1 MNATVDLL
9 EKIWVI
15 DEAALSDKLREALAS
30 GKAVIHDGVAYWAEG
45 SGKTGIIQ
53 HLPFKE
59 TAIKSAEE
67 AIKAA
72 QMTTVIATAAS
83 TCIILGALIIQT
95 KYLAAKL
102 DRIQS
107 TVDEIARDLHA
118 QNIVYYMD
126 KITDYIGGIEV
137 ARTLLKDRSLAGEI
151 REIAYPLLASAAA
164 KRNHALSF
172 IDNILNL
179 ARNTNELTN
188 KHYELIINF
197 AHMMMELMPLGIH
210 TEYLLA
216 SRVGKPRLAEQ
227 ILLDGTQRYDAAMNQ
242 YKGFLNEQHRALIR
256 GSIGD
261 KAEIFHR
268 IEHKAEQLIGSQESR
283 LLLSLPL
290 GRMALEQPEPVL

>member
-1 MNATVDLL
+1 MNATVELL
-9 EKIWVI
+9 EKIWVV
-15 DEAALSDKLREALAS
+15 DEAALSEKLLKALTE

-45 SGKTGIIQ
+45 SGQTGIIQ
-53 HLPFKE
+53 HLPFKQ
-59 TAIKSAEE
+59 TLVKSAEE

-72 QMTTVIATAAS
+72 QMTTVMATAAS

-102 DRIQS
+102 DKIQD
-107 TVDEIARDLHA
+107 TVDEISRDLHA

-126 KITDYIGGIEV
+126 KTTDYIGGIEV
-137 ARTLLKDRSLAGEI
+137 ARTLLSDRGLASEI
-151 REIAYPLLASAAA
+151 KEIAYPLLASVAA

-179 ARNTNELTN
+179 ARNTDELTN
-188 KHYELIINF
+188 KHYELVINF
-197 AHMMMELMPLGIH
+197 AHMMMEIIPLGMH

-227 ILLDGTQRYDAAMNQ
+227 ILLDGANRYEGAMNL

-268 IEHKAEQLIGSQESR
+268 IEHKAEQLIGSQENR
-283 LLLSLPL
+283 LLLSLPT
-290 GRMALEQPEPVL
+290 GRIALEAA

>member
-1 MNATVDLL
+1 MKAAVDLM
-9 EKIWVI
+9 KVWVI
-15 DEAALSDKLREALAS
+15 DESKLSKTLLEALSQ

-53 HLPFKE
+53 HIPFKE
-59 TAIKSAEE
+59 TMLKSAEE

-72 QMTTVIATAAS
+72 QMTTVITAAAS

-102 DRIQS
+102 DKIQV
-107 TVDEIARDLHA
+107 TVDEIAKELHS

-137 ARTLLKDRSLAGEI
+137 ARTLLKDRSLAHEI
-151 REIAYPLLASAAA
+151 REIAFPLLAASAA

-172 IDNILNL
+172 IDNVLNL
-179 ARNTNELTN
+179 VRNSDDLTN

-197 AHMMMELMPLGIH
+197 AHMMLEIMPLGMH

-216 SRVGKPRLAEQ
+216 SRVGKPQLAEQ
-227 ILLDGTQRYDAAMNQ
+227 ILLDGAERYQNAMDV
-242 YKGFLNEQHRALIR
+242 YRGFLNEQHRSLIR
-256 GSIGD
+256 GSIGN

-268 IEHKAEQLIGSQESR
+268 IETKAENLIKSDENR

-290 GRMALEQPEPVL
+290 GRVAKLEVS

>member
-1 MNATVDLL
+1 MSEKLL
-9 EKIWVI
+9 K
-15 DEAALSDKLREALAS
+15 ALAE

-45 SGKTGIIQ
+45 SGQTGIIQ

-59 TAIKSAEE
+59 TLVKSAEE

-72 QMTTVIATAAS
+72 QMTTVMATAAS
-83 TCIILGALIIQT
+83 TCIILGALIVQT

-102 DRIQS
+102 DKIQD
-107 TVDEIARDLHA
+107 TVDEISRDLHA

-126 KITDYIGGIEV
+126 KTTDYIGGIEV
-137 ARTLLKDRSLAGEI
+137 ARTLLSDRGLADEI
-151 REIAYPLLASAAA
+151 KEVAYPLLASVAA

-179 ARNTNELTN
+179 ARSTNELTN
-188 KHYELIINF
+188 KHYELVINF
-197 AHMMMELMPLGIH
+197 AHMMMEIMPLGMH

-227 ILLDGTQRYDAAMNQ
+227 ILLDGAKRYESAMNL

-268 IEHKAEQLIGSQESR
+268 IEHKAEQLIGSQENR
-283 LLLSLPL
+283 LLLSLPS
-290 GRMALEQPEPVL
+290 GRIALAATA

>member
-1 MNATVDLL
+1 MKAAVDLM
-9 EKIWVI
+9 KVWVI
-15 DEAALSDKLREALAS
+15 DESKLSKTLLEALSQ

-53 HLPFKE
+53 HIPFKE
-59 TAIKSAEE
+59 TMLKSAEE

-72 QMTTVIATAAS
+72 QMTTVIAAAAS

-102 DRIQS
+102 DKIQV
-107 TVDEIARDLHA
+107 TVDEIAKELHS

-137 ARTLLKDRSLAGEI
+137 ARTLLKDRSLAHEI
-151 REIAYPLLASAAA
+151 REIAFPLLAASAA

-172 IDNILNL
+172 IDNVLNL
-179 ARNTNELTN
+179 VRNSDDLTN

-197 AHMMMELMPLGIH
+197 AHMMLEIMPLGMH

-216 SRVGKPRLAEQ
+216 SRVGKPQLAEQ
-227 ILLDGTQRYDAAMNQ
+227 ILLDGAERYQNAMAV
-242 YKGFLNEQHRALIR
+242 YRGFLNEQHRSLIR
-256 GSIGD
+256 GSIGN

-268 IEHKAEQLIGSQESR
+268 IETKAENLIKSDENR

-290 GRMALEQPEPVL
+290 GRVAKLEVS

>member
-9 EKIWVI
+9 QKIWVL

-59 TAIKSAEE
+59 AAIKSAEE

-95 KYLAAKL
+95 RYLAAKL

-107 TVDEIARDLHA
+107 TVDEISRDLHA

-126 KITDYIGGIEV
+126 KITDYIGGVEV
-137 ARTLLKDRSLAGEI
+137 ARTLLKDRSLADEI
-151 REIAYPLLASAAA
+151 REVAYPLLASVAA

-179 ARNTNELTN
+179 ARNTQELSN
-188 KHYELIINF
+188 RHYELVINF
-197 AHMMMELMPLGIH
+197 AHMMMEIMPLGIH

-216 SRVGKPRLAEQ
+216 SRIGKPRLAEQ
-227 ILLDGTQRYDAAMNQ
+227 ILLDGTQRYESAMDL
-242 YKGFLNEQHRALIR
+242 YKGFLNEQHRALVR

-268 IEHKAEQLIGSQESR
+268 IEHKAEQLIGSEENR
-283 LLLSLPL
+283 LLLSLPS
-290 GRMALEQPEPVL
+290 GRMAVEQLDHAR

>member
-1 MNATVDLL
+1 MKAAVDLM
-9 EKIWVI
+9 KVWVI
-15 DEAALSDKLREALAS
+15 DESKLSKTLLEALSQ

-53 HLPFKE
+53 HIPFKE
-59 TAIKSAEE
+59 TMLKSAEE

-72 QMTTVIATAAS
+72 QMTTVIAAAAS

-102 DRIQS
+102 DKIQV
-107 TVDEIARDLHA
+107 TVDEIAKELHS

-137 ARTLLKDRSLAGEI
+137 ARTLLKDRSLAHEI
-151 REIAYPLLASAAA
+151 REIAFPLLAASAA

-172 IDNILNL
+172 IDNVLNL
-179 ARNTNELTN
+179 VRNSDDLTN

-197 AHMMMELMPLGIH
+197 AHMMLEIMPLGMH

-216 SRVGKPRLAEQ
+216 SRVGKPQLAEQ
-227 ILLDGTQRYDAAMNQ
+227 ILLDGAERYQNAMDV
-242 YKGFLNEQHRALIR
+242 YRGFLNEQHRSLIR
-256 GSIGD
+256 GSIGN

-268 IEHKAEQLIGSQESR
+268 IETKAENLIKSDENR

-290 GRMALEQPEPVL
+290 GRVAKLEVS

>member
-1 MNATVDLL
+1 M
-9 EKIWVI
+9 WVV
-15 DEAALSDKLREALAS
+15 DEAALSEKLLKALAE

-45 SGKTGIIQ
+45 SGQTGIIQ

-59 TAIKSAEE
+59 TLVKSAEE

-72 QMTTVIATAAS
+72 QMTTVMATAAS
-83 TCIILGALIIQT
+83 TCIILGALIVQT

-102 DRIQS
+102 DKIQD
-107 TVDEIARDLHA
+107 TVDEISRDLHA

-126 KITDYIGGIEV
+126 KTTDYIGGIEV
-137 ARTLLKDRSLAGEI
+137 ARTLLSDRGLADEI
-151 REIAYPLLASAAA
+151 KEVAYPLLASVAA

-179 ARNTNELTN
+179 ARSTNELTN
-188 KHYELIINF
+188 KHYELVINF
-197 AHMMMELMPLGIH
+197 AHMMMEIMPLGMH

-227 ILLDGTQRYDAAMNQ
+227 ILLDGAKRYESAMNL

-268 IEHKAEQLIGSQESR
+268 IEHKAEQLIGSQENR
-283 LLLSLPL
+283 LLLSLPS
-290 GRMALEQPEPVL
+290 GRIALAATA

>member
-1 MNATVDLL
+1 MSATVELL
-9 EKIWVI
+9 EKIWVV
-15 DEAALSDKLREALAS
+15 DEAALSEKLLKALAE

-45 SGKTGIIQ
+45 SGQTGIIQ

-59 TAIKSAEE
+59 TLVKSAEE

-72 QMTTVIATAAS
+72 QMTTVMATAAS
-83 TCIILGALIIQT
+83 TCIILGALIVQT

-102 DRIQS
+102 DKIQD
-107 TVDEIARDLHA
+107 TVDEISRDLHA

-126 KITDYIGGIEV
+126 KTTDYIGGIEV
-137 ARTLLKDRSLAGEI
+137 ARTLLSDRGLADEI
-151 REIAYPLLASAAA
+151 KEVAYPLLASVAA

-179 ARNTNELTN
+179 ARSTNELTN
-188 KHYELIINF
+188 KHYELVINF
-197 AHMMMELMPLGIH
+197 AHMMMEIMPLGMH

-227 ILLDGTQRYDAAMNQ
+227 ILLDGAKRYESAMNL

-268 IEHKAEQLIGSQESR
+268 IEHKAEQLIGSQENR
-283 LLLSLPL
+283 LLLSLPS
-290 GRMALEQPEPVL
+290 GRIALAATA

>member
-67 AIKAA
+67 AIMAA

-137 ARTLLKDRSLAGEI
+137 ARTLLKDRSLVGEI

-188 KHYELIINF
+188 KHYELVINF

-261 KAEIFHR
+261 KADIFHR

-290 GRMALEQPEPVL
+290 GRMALEQPEPAL